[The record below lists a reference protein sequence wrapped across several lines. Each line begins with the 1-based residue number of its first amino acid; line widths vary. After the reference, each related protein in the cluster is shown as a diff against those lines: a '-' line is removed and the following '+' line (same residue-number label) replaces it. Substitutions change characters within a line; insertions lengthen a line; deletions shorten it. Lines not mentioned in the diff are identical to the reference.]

1 MCVNTCFVYCE
12 QLAIAH
18 QPATGNHRRVH
29 VLYVYAKDQ
38 VPGEIAAAKR
48 RRWQIVEQNEIGGS
62 SCSQLANTLENGT
75 EWSND
80 GLDDVCGML
89 KLIAPHLVIVH

>member
-62 SCSQLANTLENGT
+62 AYT
-75 EWSND
+75 
-80 GLDDVCGML
+80 
-89 KLIAPHLVIVH
+89 